1 MHGDLQP
8 KNIHFASPEK
18 ELVKILDF
26 GNSRR
31 INEQHAMHGVFG
43 TCYYLAPEVI
53 EGEYSE
59 KCDVWS
65 LGVIM
70 CILLSGEPPFNGET
84 DVEVVERIKIGDY
97 SLDGPV
103 WDQVS
108 DQAKNLIEHL
118 LVRQKDRLSAQ
129 EALQHPWF
137 KLCKEIEDQN
147 PDEGRGEAIYRAL
160 ANLQSFSSKNKVKQA
175 ALGFLIQHFLQMN
188 EAVELQ
194 QVFKDLD
201 TEQTGYLN
209 KDELIQGYRKYYG
222 NDFDEKEV
230 ENLVMMADS
239 DGNGNISLHE
249 FMMTSVNQEKF
260 LTIQRLESIFNE
272 IDIDKNHRVSL
283 DELNQFLG
291 NSEHL
296 DKDELA

>member
-1 MHGDLQP
+1 
-8 KNIHFASPEK
+8 
-18 ELVKILDF
+18 
-26 GNSRR
+26 
-31 INEQHAMHGVFG
+31 
-43 TCYYLAPEVI
+43 
-53 EGEYSE
+53 
-59 KCDVWS
+59 
-65 LGVIM
+65 
-70 CILLSGEPPFNGET
+70 
-84 DVEVVERIKIGDY
+84 
-97 SLDGPV
+97 
-103 WDQVS
+103 
-108 DQAKNLIEHL
+108 
-118 LVRQKDRLSAQ
+118 
-129 EALQHPWF
+129 
-137 KLCKEIEDQN
+137 
-147 PDEGRGEAIYRAL
+147 
-160 ANLQSFSSKNKVKQA
+160 
-175 ALGFLIQHFLQMN
+175 MN

-209 KDELIQGYRKYYG
+209 KEELMQGYRKYYG

-296 DKDELA
+296 DKEELA